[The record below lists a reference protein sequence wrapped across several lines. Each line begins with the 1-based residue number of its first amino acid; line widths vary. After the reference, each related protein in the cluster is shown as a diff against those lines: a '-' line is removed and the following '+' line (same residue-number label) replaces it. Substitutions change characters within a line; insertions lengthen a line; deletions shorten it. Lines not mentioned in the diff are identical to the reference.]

1 MACQQHP
8 AMVANMKIT
17 KSQLKQIIKEELDT
31 ALGYVKDLATDSA
44 KQPKKLSVLRDLES
58 GDVITLKLGSGIGYE
73 DFNAPQIKIPVKLAL
88 HINTNLKD
96 KRGIKMAVQKLLN
109 DLEAQG
115 IRYETTRSY
124 ADEIN
129 NKFFGGY
136 KVARA

>member
-1 MACQQHP
+1 
-8 AMVANMKIT
+8 MKIT

-31 ALGYVKDLATDSA
+31 AMGYIQDLAADSA
-44 KQPKKLSVLRDLES
+44 KQPKKSSALRDLEG
-58 GDVITLKLGSGIGYE
+58 GDEITLKLGSGIGY
-73 DFNAPQIKIPVKLAL
+73 DDVVFAPQIKIPVKLAL
-88 HINTNLKD
+88 HINTHLED
-96 KRGIKMAVQKLLN
+96 KRGIKMAVQKLLH

-124 ADEIN
+124 ANEIN